1 MPKMTPTLW
10 FNYNAEE
17 AVGFWTSLLP
27 DSRVDDVILAP
38 SDNPSMEKGAVL
50 AITFTL
56 AGQTYNGINGG
67 PQFPFSEVL
76 SFAIACDDQAEV
88 DRYWDALLAGGG
100 QPSQCGWLKDRFG
113 FSWQVVPRRLYD
125 LMRDSAECENLVDTV
140 AGENVLD
147 GLRLKLANEL
157 MPLHAA

>member
-56 AGQTYNGINGG
+56 AGQTYNGIRPHSSLGYR
-67 PQFPFSEVL
+67 PPAPE
-76 SFAIACDDQAEV
+76 AI
-88 DRYWDALLAGGG
+88 
-100 QPSQCGWLKDRFG
+100 
-113 FSWQVVPRRLYD
+113 
-125 LMRDSAECENLVDTV
+125 LVD
-140 AGENVLD
+140 G
-147 GLRLKLANEL
+147 
-157 MPLHAA
+157 

>member
-67 PQFPFSEVL
+67 PQFPRFCPLPSPATIRPRSTATGTRCWPVAD
-76 SFAIACDDQAEV
+76 SPRNA
-88 DRYWDALLAGGG
+88 AG
-100 QPSQCGWLKDRFG
+100 
-113 FSWQVVPRRLYD
+113 
-125 LMRDSAECENLVDTV
+125 
-140 AGENVLD
+140 
-147 GLRLKLANEL
+147 
-157 MPLHAA
+157 

>member
-1 MPKMTPTLW
+1 MPKVTPTLW

-27 DSRVDDVILAP
+27 DSRIDDIIRAP

-50 AITFTL
+50 AITFTI
-56 AGQTYNGINGG
+56 AGQKYNGINGG

-113 FSWQVVPRRLYD
+113 FSLQVVPRRLYD
-125 LMRDSAECENLVDTV
+125 LMRDPDPARAERASLAMLKMVK
-140 AGENVLD
+140 LD
-147 GLRLKLANEL
+147 I
-157 MPLHAA
+157 AALEAAADAA

>member
-88 DRYWDALLAGGG
+88 DRYWV
-100 QPSQCGWLKDRFG
+100 KDRFG

-125 LMRDSAECENLVDTV
+125 LMRDPDPARAERASLAMLKMVK
-140 AGENVLD
+140 LD
-147 GLRLKLANEL
+147 I
-157 MPLHAA
+157 AALEAAADAA